1 MRYLFNL
8 YYSVLIEGLFYLCSM
23 KTLTIANRKGGVGK
37 TTSAWGL
44 AHALAHQGA
53 RVLVIDCD
61 PQRNLTMSL
70 PETAGDKHL
79 GQALNG
85 TPLSDIAQLVS
96 PNLWLVQ
103 ATPELTSTE
112 KILGTD
118 MAYPFALKNA
128 LATLG
133 KHPPFDYCVFDTSP
147 SPHSPLAIAALV
159 ASSAV
164 FIPMQPEY
172 FAYEGLT
179 SLLEVIAR
187 IQQNY
192 NPSLAVGG
200 IFMTKYAASYR
211 RRLHHEFVKM
221 LQQDETLGQYILAS
235 TIRDNVSLAEAQLE
249 RTSIYDYAPAS
260 NGCVDY
266 ERLSAEIKDRL
277 TAQPA

>member
-1 MRYLFNL
+1 
-8 YYSVLIEGLFYLCSM
+8 M
-23 KTLTIANRKGGVGK
+23 KILTIANRKGGVGK
-37 TTSAWGL
+37 TTSTWGL

-53 RVLVIDCD
+53 RVLVVDCD

-70 PETAGDKHL
+70 PEVAEAKHL
-79 GQALNG
+79 GLALNG
-85 TPLSDIAQLVS
+85 TSLAEVLQPVGE
-96 PNLWLVQ
+96 NLWLVQ
-103 ATPELTSTE
+103 ATTELTSTE
-112 KILGTD
+112 KVLGTD

-128 LATLG
+128 LANLG
-133 KHPPFDYCVFDTSP
+133 KQPPFEYCLFDTSP

-159 ASSAV
+159 ASHAV

-192 NPSLAVGG
+192 NPNLLVGG
-200 IFMTKYAASYR
+200 IFMTKYAESYR

-221 LQQDETLGQYILAS
+221 LKEDAVLGKCILTS

-249 RTSIYDYAPAS
+249 RASIYDYAPGS
-260 NGCVDY
+260 NGCADY
-266 ERLSAEIKDRL
+266 ERLSQEIISRL
-277 TAQPA
+277 AAPAD

>member
-1 MRYLFNL
+1 
-8 YYSVLIEGLFYLCSM
+8 M

-37 TTSAWGL
+37 TTSTWGL

-53 RVLVIDCD
+53 RILIIDCD

-70 PETAGDKHL
+70 PEVAEDKHL
-79 GQALNG
+79 GAVLHGTALAEVIQPVG
-85 TPLSDIAQLVS
+85 H
-96 PNLWLVQ
+96 NLWLVQ
-103 ATPELTSTE
+103 ATAELTSTE
-112 KILGTD
+112 KVLGTD
-118 MAYPFALKNA
+118 MAYPFVLKNA
-128 LATLG
+128 LAMLG
-133 KHPPFDYCVFDTSP
+133 KQPAFDYCLFDTSP

-179 SLLEVIAR
+179 SLLEVINR

-192 NPSLAVGG
+192 NPNLVVGG
-200 IFMTKYAASYR
+200 IFMTKYAKSYR

-221 LQQDETLGQYILAS
+221 LKQDADLGKFILSS

-249 RTSIYDYAPAS
+249 RASIYDYAPAS
-260 NGCVDY
+260 NGCTDY
-266 ERLSAEIKDRL
+266 EQLSVEIVDRL
-277 TAQPA
+277 TRLLA

>member
-1 MRYLFNL
+1 
-8 YYSVLIEGLFYLCSM
+8 M

-37 TTSAWGL
+37 TTSTWGL
-44 AHALAHQGA
+44 AHALAHHGS
-53 RVLVIDCD
+53 RVLLIDCD

-70 PETAGDKHL
+70 PEVAEGKHL
-79 GQALNG
+79 GAVLHGAALAEVVQPVG
-85 TPLSDIAQLVS
+85 

-103 ATPELTSTE
+103 ATAELTSAE
-112 KILGTD
+112 KVLGTD

-133 KHPPFDYCVFDTSP
+133 KEPGFDYCLFDTSP

-159 ASSAV
+159 ASNAV

-179 SLLEVIAR
+179 SLLEVISR

-192 NPSLAVGG
+192 NPHLVVGG
-200 IFMTKYAASYR
+200 IFMTKYAQSYR

-221 LQQDETLGQYILAS
+221 LKQDADLGSLVLAS
-235 TIRDNVSLAEAQLE
+235 SIRDNVSLAEAQLE
-249 RTSIYDYAPAS
+249 RSSIYDYAPDS

-266 ERLSAEIKDRL
+266 ENLSLEIIDRL
-277 TAQPA
+277 VKLAS

>member
-1 MRYLFNL
+1 
-8 YYSVLIEGLFYLCSM
+8 M

-44 AHALAHQGA
+44 AHALAHKGA

-70 PETAGDKHL
+70 PAVAEDKHL
-79 GQALNG
+79 GAVLHGAALTEVIQPAG
-85 TPLSDIAQLVS
+85 Q
-96 PNLWLVQ
+96 NLWVVQ
-103 ATPELTSTE
+103 ATAELTSAE

-133 KHPPFDYCVFDTSP
+133 KQPPYEYCLFDTSP

-159 ASSAV
+159 ASHAV

-179 SLLEVIAR
+179 SLLEVISR

-192 NPSLAVGG
+192 NPNLVVGG
-200 IFMTKYAASYR
+200 IFMTKYAESYR
-211 RRLHHEFVKM
+211 RRLHHEFVQM
-221 LQQDETLGQYILAS
+221 LRNDADLGKLVLAS

-249 RTSIYDYAPAS
+249 RSSIYDYAPAS
-260 NGCVDY
+260 NGCADY
-266 ERLSAEIKDRL
+266 ERLSEEITSRL
-277 TAQPA
+277 AQLL

>member
-1 MRYLFNL
+1 
-8 YYSVLIEGLFYLCSM
+8 M

-44 AHALAHQGA
+44 AHALAHKGA

-70 PETAGDKHL
+70 PAVAGDKHL
-79 GQALNG
+79 GAVLHGTALAEVVQPAG
-85 TPLSDIAQLVS
+85 Q
-96 PNLWLVQ
+96 NLWLVQ
-103 ATPELTSTE
+103 ATAELTSAE

-133 KHPPFDYCVFDTSP
+133 KQPAFEYCLFDTSP

-159 ASSAV
+159 ASNAV

-179 SLLEVIAR
+179 SLLEVISR

-192 NPSLAVGG
+192 NPSLVVGG
-200 IFMTKYAASYR
+200 IFMTKYAESYR
-211 RRLHHEFVKM
+211 RRLHHEFVQM
-221 LQQDETLGQYILAS
+221 LKQDADLGGLVLAS
-235 TIRDNVSLAEAQLE
+235 SIRDNVSLAEAQLE
-249 RTSIYDYAPAS
+249 RTSIYEYAPAS
-260 NGCVDY
+260 NGCADY
-266 ERLSAEIKDRL
+266 ERLSVEVADRL
-277 TAQPA
+277 AKLL

>member
-1 MRYLFNL
+1 
-8 YYSVLIEGLFYLCSM
+8 M

-37 TTSAWGL
+37 TTSAWGI
-44 AHALAHQGA
+44 AYALAHKGA
-53 RVLVIDCD
+53 RVLLIDCD

-70 PETAGDKHL
+70 PAIADDKHL
-79 GQALNG
+79 GAVLHG
-85 TPLSDIAQLVS
+85 TSLAEVVQSVGT
-96 PNLWLVQ
+96 NLWLVQ
-103 ATPELTSTE
+103 ATAELTSTE

-133 KHPPFDYCVFDTSP
+133 KHPAFDFCLFDTSP

-179 SLLEVIAR
+179 SLLEVVER

-192 NPSLAVGG
+192 NPHLLVGG
-200 IFMTKYAASYR
+200 IFMTKYAESYR

-221 LQQDETLGQYILAS
+221 LKQDADLGPLVLTT

-249 RTSIYDYAPAS
+249 RTSIYTYAPTS
-260 NGCVDY
+260 NGCADY
-266 ERLSAEIKDRL
+266 EKLSVEIIDRL
-277 TAQPA
+277 ASLSV